1 MTGSSL
7 APFIIPIVAMIC
19 LAALLIAVYYADSH
33 PEWKS
38 ARQEPGHRVVGEARP
53 PEAGPPEVAS
63 RAGRDALTG
72 EPPPVPARRNLTGTG
87 SRPDQV
93 SPA

>member
-38 ARQEPGHRVVGEARP
+38 ARQGPGHRVIGEAR
-53 PEAGPPEVAS
+53 PPEVAS

-72 EPPPVPARRNLTGTG
+72 EPPPA
-87 SRPDQV
+87 
-93 SPA
+93 

>member
-7 APFIIPIVAMIC
+7 APFIIPIIAMIC
-19 LAALLIAVYYADSH
+19 LAALLITVYYADSH

-53 PEAGPPEVAS
+53 SEVAS
-63 RAGRDALTG
+63 RAGRGALTD
-72 EPPPVPARRNLTGTG
+72 ESPPA
-87 SRPDQV
+87 
-93 SPA
+93 

>member
-19 LAALLIAVYYADSH
+19 LAVLLIAVYYADSH

-38 ARQEPGHRVVGEARP
+38 AGQEPGHRVVGEARL
-53 PEAGPPEVAS
+53 PEVAT
-63 RAGRDALTG
+63 RADSGALSG
-72 EPPPVPARRNLTGTG
+72 EPPP
-87 SRPDQV
+87 D
-93 SPA
+93 